1 MKRIL
6 VPLLVTLLLTGCAVR
21 DTTGTRI
28 DEQSPTKPEPVKPAP
43 GVLVIARDFVNALEQ
58 LAEAPPGNTTVH
70 LASDQTDD
78 AFTLAM
84 NDALVNAGYAIRW
97 VQDGQ
102 RNHYLQYR
110 KELEASDRLSRR
122 EVYELAI
129 GNIEMRRTYSTDLQ
143 GAVKPLTPLYV
154 RGADATGIVLNDS
167 IFGEQPSTA
176 DATKIPVTDDAV
188 DEPVPAA
195 SDLSTFPTDTQ
206 AAAQTTQTE
215 ITQTE
220 LSNSTSLLV
229 PAEASPLDPLVA
241 GTAAQ
246 TLSMPLVTLPKVENV
261 FELGGSNFEDV
272 LARYEVVG
280 EQVLMFP
287 NDSLRLGFTNKQ
299 LIQKMVKEFDS
310 DSDVFSVVGCSMGP
324 TNVSGGNAALAL
336 GRASRVVEALLFAGV
351 EKDKILDEG
360 CWASGNGLEE
370 LPKRGVVLT
379 LNRDMS

>member
-6 VPLLVTLLLTGCAVR
+6 VPLLSTLLLAGCAVT

-28 DEQSPTKPEPVKPAP
+28 DEQTAPAPEPVKPAP

-78 AFTLAM
+78 AFTQAM
-84 NDALVNAGYAIRW
+84 KEALVNTGYAIRW

-102 RNHYLQYR
+102 RDYYLQYR
-110 KELEASDRLSRR
+110 KELEASDRLNRR

-129 GNIEMRRTYSTDLQ
+129 GNIEMRRTYSTDVQ
-143 GAVKPLTPLYV
+143 GVVKPLTPLYV
-154 RGADATGIVLNDS
+154 RGADATGIVLNDA
-167 IFGEQPSTA
+167 IFGEQPDSLN
-176 DATKIPVTDDAV
+176 ATKIPTDDAAE
-188 DEPVPAA
+188 EPVPAA
-195 SDLSTFPTDTQ
+195 SDLSTFSTETQ

-220 LSNSTSLLV
+220 LNNSTSLLV

-272 LARYEVVG
+272 LASYEVVG

-287 NDSLRLGFTNKQ
+287 NDSLRLGVTNKQ
-299 LIQKMVKEFDS
+299 LIQKLVKEFDQ

-360 CWASGNGLEE
+360 CWASGNGLEA